1 MKRFAVKTL
10 ATLAV
15 PAAAGAL
22 LVAPA
27 TAAVAAT
34 KAPKAPL
41 ACTASVSNGRPN
53 GNSTVYVD
61 VSTVRGASVSAVARF
76 KTGPVRKTGTANA
89 RGKAQLAYSVG
100 RAAAGSKVNVNVTVT
115 SGRTSGSCS
124 TSFVPR

>member
-1 MKRFAVKTL
+1 MKRYATRTL

-15 PAAAGAL
+15 PATAGAL

-41 ACTASVSNGRPN
+41 ACTASVSNGRPG

-76 KTGPVRKTGTANA
+76 KTGPVRESGTANS
-89 RGKAQLAYSVG
+89 RGKAQLSYSVG
-100 RAAAGSKVNVNVTVT
+100 RAAAGYKVNVNVTVT
-115 SGRTSGSCS
+115 SGRSSGTCS
-124 TSFVPR
+124 ASFIPR

>member
-1 MKRFAVKTL
+1 MKRFAVKTF

-53 GNSTVYVD
+53 GNSTVYVN
-61 VSTVRGASVSAVARF
+61 VEHRQGRQ
-76 KTGPVRKTGTANA
+76 R
-89 RGKAQLAYSVG
+89 VG
-100 RAAAGSKVNVNVTVT
+100 RRPLQDGP
-115 SGRTSGSCS
+115 GQEDRHG
-124 TSFVPR
+124 